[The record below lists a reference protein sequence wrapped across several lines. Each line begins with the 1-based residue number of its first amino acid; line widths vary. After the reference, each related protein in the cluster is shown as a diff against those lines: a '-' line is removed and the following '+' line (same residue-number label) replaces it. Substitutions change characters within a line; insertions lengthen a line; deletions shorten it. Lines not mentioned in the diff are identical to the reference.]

1 MIPYEIILY
10 NLFYLYSNL
19 MLIKLLQVWIIHLY
33 TTLPGSGNIGEQ
45 GTEKTSELEDRNECC
60 YVLPSCLGMDEAPV
74 NTRLQ
79 WLPACWGNFQ
89 KP

>member
-19 MLIKLLQVWIIHLY
+19 MLIKLLQVWIVHLY

-45 GTEKTSELEDRNECC
+45 GTEKT
-60 YVLPSCLGMDEAPV
+60 
-74 NTRLQ
+74 
-79 WLPACWGNFQ
+79 
-89 KP
+89 